1 MGRKREGKSRV
12 IIMTENTQVKL
23 FSEIFS
29 IQSTADI
36 VNSRTADNQIFLYK
50 IFYYRVDIFM
60 GQDCET
66 GYLLLLL
73 PSTIL

>member
-1 MGRKREGKSRV
+1 MGRKREGKSRI
-12 IIMTENTQVKL
+12 IIMTKNTQLKL
-23 FSEIFS
+23 FSENYS
-29 IQSTADI
+29 VQSTADI

-50 IFYYRVDIFM
+50 ILYYRADIFM

-73 PSTIL
+73 PSTML